1 MRDLERTR
9 DTKTAPFE
17 CAQMGD
23 VGTLQEYLPSVSF
36 GDPGKDI
43 KHGRFAGA
51 VWTNHTK
58 RFPFR

>member
-1 MRDLERTR
+1 
-9 DTKTAPFE
+9 
-17 CAQMGD
+17 MGD